1 MQLFCIL
8 PAIII
13 SPLLISSINGHICR
27 SSQGG
32 FQLPLRSVMAVT
44 APRVSDIRSSFLFC
58 KFIHEFMKAAVRYFG
73 HFTILHVPVK
83 LLSPI
88 FKHFLIIPPFKQKKG
103 LIGYSN
109 IKESHESI
117 HSSLFYY

>member
-8 PAIII
+8 PAFII
-13 SPLLISSINGHICR
+13 SPLLISSKNGHICR

-32 FQLPLRSVMAVT
+32 FQPPLCSVPVGLAVS
-44 APRVSDIRSSFLFC
+44 APRVSDIRSSLFC

-88 FKHFLIIPPFKQKKG
+88 FKHFLIIPPFKQKTGSPKVLHHKG
-103 LIGYSN
+103 IL
-109 IKESHESI
+109 
-117 HSSLFYY
+117 